1 MGSTMENGIK
11 ELESMK
17 AYTYLGLEEN
27 HSIEHKNE
35 KERLM

>member
-1 MGSTMENGIK
+1 MGSTIENGIK

-17 AYTYLGLEEN
+17 VYMYLGLEDN